1 MGRSADRPRRA
12 AAVSGSRAAHGPP
25 TVRARSGAVAGVAS
39 TVGFTVI
46 HHLLIS
52 DIWQTL
58 PIMAL
63 AGALCGLCIAW
74 SYGLVSERPSISSW
88 LGYNLAHVAMLGLL
102 GTISV
107 VVFEP
112 ITTMAAVI
120 EANESPTALITTAM
134 PTTVAVAL
142 LASATLS
149 AMYGRQWS
157 HHAAILVTVTVLV
170 LFLGLNV
177 SAIGLVDIPTDSTLL
192 IAEIFGLIL
201 GLALLYAAVFIGL
214 EWRML
219 RRLDRC
225 APLPAAAPDV
235 EGRAR

>member
-1 MGRSADRPRRA
+1 MGRSADGPKGV
-12 AAVSGSRAAHGPP
+12 AAVSGPRAAQGLP
-25 TVRARSGAVAGVAS
+25 TVRVRSGAVAGVVS

-46 HHLLIS
+46 HDLWIS

-58 PIMAL
+58 PIMVL

-102 GTISV
+102 GAASV

-120 EANESPTALITTAM
+120 EANESPSALIMTAM
-134 PTTVAVAL
+134 PMTLAVTLLGSVA
-142 LASATLS
+142 LS

-177 SAIGLVDIPTDSTLL
+177 SAIGLVDIPTDATLL
-192 IAEIFGLIL
+192 VAEIFGLIF

-214 EWRML
+214 ERRLL
-219 RRLDRC
+219 RRLDR
-225 APLPAAAPDV
+225 
-235 EGRAR
+235 